1 MRLELVKSRKGFYR
15 DNYNRVCTAL
25 LMTLLIIF
33 ILSLFVLYFT
43 IFSPTPDFYATAQN
57 GQLTRLIPSKQVT
70 DRRI

>member
-43 IFSPTPDFYATAQN
+43 IFYPTPDFYATAQN
-57 GQLTRLIPSKQVT
+57 GQLTRLIPLKQVT